1 MIRRVIGCPFGRSR
15 SNSLREISVR
25 VEDFEL
31 GNIHKGNRRMPEET
45 DRPAMERSFPVLALP
60 SLTLATREI
69 VSNLRPRKPS

>member
-31 GNIHKGNRRMPEET
+31 GNCAIETRRLEHQSGTPFQ
-45 DRPAMERSFPVLALP
+45 AFPRILLTANALP
-60 SLTLATREI
+60 SMITIA
-69 VSNLRPRKPS
+69 PPQFHA